1 MYCSSLDPT
10 RSPAISPAPMHVH
23 IYQEQLSKEGGT
35 CQGQGSG
42 EPNMLCTVGK
52 KLKNTT
58 EKNS

>member
-1 MYCSSLDPT
+1 
-10 RSPAISPAPMHVH
+10 MHVH